1 MNSMHLVAS
10 ITATCLAAAL
20 PGFCQSASDPQAAAR
35 TGFTGSEVLVVRDPS
50 HPAWRAMDAQY
61 AKIAKAVRK
70 QDYDSLFALYTPDFQ
85 VKVHSGEIWGRD
97 KTLNYLRNGLAQAKE
112 TIHTSNT
119 ILQLTIRGDNKAT
132 ATVLQQWYRMQM
144 VSGKLRRIETNGVQ
158 DEHWVKT
165 PEGWKRKYLEEIRA
179 GAAFVDGKRVDPTK
193 SLDPEAPPYDP
204 YDPHPRQP
212 VADALLATITEKG
225 IEAAL
230 REYSSLKRRSDAY
243 YVSEASLNGLGYR
256 LLGIKKIPEA
266 ITIFR
271 LNAETYPRSA
281 NVYDSLAEAYLAGC
295 DREQAIR
302 NYQRSLAL
310 NPQNG
315 NARDQLK
322 RLREA
327 GDKSRP

>member
-1 MNSMHLVAS
+1 MNTTHLLAS
-10 ITATCLAAAL
+10 ITAACLAAAL
-20 PGFCQSASDPQAAAR
+20 PGFCQSASDQQGA
-35 TGFTGSEVLVVRDPS
+35 TKTGSGALVVRDPS

-97 KTLNYLRNGLAQAKE
+97 KTLSYLRNGLAQVKE

-119 ILQLTIRGDNKAT
+119 ILQLTIRGDDEAT

-193 SLDPEAPPYDP
+193 PLDPEAPPYDP

-212 VADALLATITEKG
+212 VTDALFAVITEKG

-230 REYSSLKRRSDAY
+230 REYPSLRRSDAY
-243 YVSEASLNGLGYR
+243 YVSEASLNALGYR
-256 LLGIKKIPEA
+256 LLGMKKVPEA
-266 ITIFR
+266 IAIFK
-271 LNAETYPRSA
+271 LNAEAYPRSA
-281 NVYDSLAEAYLAGC
+281 NVYDSLAEAYWAGG
-295 DREQAIR
+295 DRDQAIR

-322 RLREA
+322 KLQEA
-327 GDKSRP
+327 GEKPRP